1 MACPLP
7 CHGRGYASESTYPG
21 CFGTYKE
28 QRFPQQRGCEHA
40 GSGTL
45 CTGSQVFEPSEL
57 EEIKEVMRMTLLG
70 EMLVEEG
77 RFQGLTEGH
86 AAMVTEIIR
95 RKLAKGFSPESI
107 AELLELDPAYIKKIY
122 TMIQDN
128 PNETDLQI
136 AQALIKGK

>member
-1 MACPLP
+1 MGGDMPQKVRIQAALALIKNS
-7 CHGRGYASESTYPG
+7 GFLS
-21 CFGTYKE
+21 KE
-28 QRFPQQRGCEHA
+28 DA
-40 GSGTL
+40 NTL
-45 CTGSQVFEPSEL
+45 EAVLYVLAAKFLEPSEL

-107 AELLELDPAYIKKIY
+107 AELDPAYIKKIY

>member
-1 MACPLP
+1 MGGDMPQ
-7 CHGRGYASESTYPG
+7 
-21 CFGTYKE
+21 KE
-28 QRFPQQRGCEHA
+28 RIQA
-40 GSGTL
+40 ALALIKNSGFLSKEDANTL
-45 CTGSQVFEPSEL
+45 EAVLYVLAAKFLGPSEL

-77 RFQGLTEGH
+77 RSQGLTEGH
-86 AAMVTEIIR
+86 AAMVTEILR

>member
-1 MACPLP
+1 MPQ
-7 CHGRGYASESTYPG
+7 
-21 CFGTYKE
+21 KE
-28 QRFPQQRGCEHA
+28 RIQA
-40 GSGTL
+40 ALALIKNSGFLSKEDANTL
-45 CTGSQVFEPSEL
+45 EAVLYVLAAKFLEPSEL

-77 RFQGLTEGH
+77 RSQGLTEGH

-107 AELLELDPAYIKKIY
+107 AELAPAYIKKIY

>member
-1 MACPLP
+1 
-7 CHGRGYASESTYPG
+7 
-21 CFGTYKE
+21 
-28 QRFPQQRGCEHA
+28 
-40 GSGTL
+40 
-45 CTGSQVFEPSEL
+45 
-57 EEIKEVMRMTLLG
+57 MTLLG

-77 RFQGLTEGH
+77 RAVGH

>member
-1 MACPLP
+1 MPQ
-7 CHGRGYASESTYPG
+7 
-21 CFGTYKE
+21 KE
-28 QRFPQQRGCEHA
+28 RIQA
-40 GSGTL
+40 ALALIKNSGFLSKEDANTL
-45 CTGSQVFEPSEL
+45 EAVLYVLAAKFLEPSEL

-107 AELLELDPAYIKKIY
+107 AELDPAYIKKIY

>member
-1 MACPLP
+1 
-7 CHGRGYASESTYPG
+7 
-21 CFGTYKE
+21 
-28 QRFPQQRGCEHA
+28 
-40 GSGTL
+40 
-45 CTGSQVFEPSEL
+45 
-57 EEIKEVMRMTLLG
+57 MTLLG

-77 RFQGLTEGH
+77 RAVGH

-107 AELLELDPAYIKKIY
+107 AELAPAYIKKIY

>member
-1 MACPLP
+1 MPQ
-7 CHGRGYASESTYPG
+7 
-21 CFGTYKE
+21 KE
-28 QRFPQQRGCEHA
+28 RIQA
-40 GSGTL
+40 ALALIKNSGFLSKEDANTL
-45 CTGSQVFEPSEL
+45 EAVLYVLAAKFLEPSEL

-77 RFQGLTEGH
+77 RSQGLTEGH

-107 AELLELDPAYIKKIY
+107 AELAPAYIKNIY

>member
-1 MACPLP
+1 MGGDMPQKVRIQAALALIKNS
-7 CHGRGYASESTYPG
+7 GFLS
-21 CFGTYKE
+21 KE
-28 QRFPQQRGCEHA
+28 DA
-40 GSGTL
+40 NTL
-45 CTGSQVFEPSEL
+45 EAVLYVLAAKFLEPSEL

-77 RFQGLTEGH
+77 RSQGLTEGH

-107 AELLELDPAYIKKIY
+107 AELAPAYIKKIY

>member
-1 MACPLP
+1 MGGDMPQ
-7 CHGRGYASESTYPG
+7 
-21 CFGTYKE
+21 KE
-28 QRFPQQRGCEHA
+28 RIQA
-40 GSGTL
+40 ALALIKNSGFLSKEDANTL
-45 CTGSQVFEPSEL
+45 EAVLYVLAAKFLEPSEL

-77 RFQGLTEGH
+77 RSQGLTEGH

-107 AELLELDPAYIKKIY
+107 AELAPAYIKKIY

>member
-1 MACPLP
+1 MGGDMPQ
-7 CHGRGYASESTYPG
+7 
-21 CFGTYKE
+21 KE
-28 QRFPQQRGCEHA
+28 RIQA
-40 GSGTL
+40 ALALIKNSGFLSKEDANTL
-45 CTGSQVFEPSEL
+45 EAVLYVLAAKFLEPSEL

-107 AELLELDPAYIKKIY
+107 AELAPAYIKKIY